1 MRLILKNPK
10 MIEVMVI
17 SLSGMNEASEYEA
30 SEKIE

>member
-1 MRLILKNPK
+1 MN
-10 MIEVMVI
+10 EVMVI

>member
-1 MRLILKNPK
+1 